1 MCLAAPQKY
10 TDKEIEDIGIES
22 EGDIDLEAKLV
33 ESIMATLEKYKNN
46 PVNGS
51 LLPKIKS
58 FR

>member
-1 MCLAAPQKY
+1 MQVCLAAPQKY

-46 PVNGS
+46 PVNA
-51 LLPKIKS
+51 
-58 FR
+58 FF